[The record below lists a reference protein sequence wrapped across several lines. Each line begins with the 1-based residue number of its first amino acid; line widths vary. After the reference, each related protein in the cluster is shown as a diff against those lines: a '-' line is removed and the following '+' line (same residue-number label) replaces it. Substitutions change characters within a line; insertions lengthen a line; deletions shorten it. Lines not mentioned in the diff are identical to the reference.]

1 MSKQV
6 KLNDKTNEQLT
17 KMSDLRKASG
27 ELVKSKQDIVAM
39 LVDKQFKKEYK

>member
-17 KMSDLRKASG
+17 KMSDNRKESG
-27 ELVKSKQDIVAM
+27 ELVKSKQDIIAM
-39 LVDKQFKKEYK
+39 LVEKQFKRECK